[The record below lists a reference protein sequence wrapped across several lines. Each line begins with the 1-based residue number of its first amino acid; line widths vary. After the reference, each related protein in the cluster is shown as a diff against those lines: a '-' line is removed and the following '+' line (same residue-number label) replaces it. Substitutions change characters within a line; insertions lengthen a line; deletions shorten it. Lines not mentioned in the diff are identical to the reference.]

1 MAYINNG
8 YARKKTLTVTYGSQ
22 TYTYR
27 ITDSFVDTANNV
39 GYSALL
45 DKDFARMSNRDYETR
60 RRAFILYVYSLHSGL
75 QEACPDLTLGSY
87 EQNLSLCPILSSQE
101 ESA

>member
-8 YARKKTLTVTYGSQ
+8 YARKKTLAVTYGSQ

-27 ITDSFVDTANNV
+27 ITDAFKGADNV
-39 GYSALL
+39 KYDALS
-45 DKDFARMSNRDYETR
+45 DRDFARMSNGDYETR

-75 QEACPDLTLGSY
+75 QEACTDLTLGSH
-87 EQNLSLCPILSSQE
+87 EQNLALCPVLAKE
-101 ESA
+101 ERS